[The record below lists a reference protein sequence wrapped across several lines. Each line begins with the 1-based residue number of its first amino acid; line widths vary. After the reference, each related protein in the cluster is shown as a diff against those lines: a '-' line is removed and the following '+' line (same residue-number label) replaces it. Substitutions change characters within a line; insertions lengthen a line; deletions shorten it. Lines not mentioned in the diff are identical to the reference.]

1 MALSQDEIDRM
12 KAEQSAG
19 GDARKSV
26 AVRIGEMFV
35 RSFENIVPILI
46 GSSRVR
52 IAASEPVRGDL
63 AGWIGALPQ
72 DCPFFAFREPA
83 LSDAR
88 WAGFIGRAVALEI
101 SQRMMGQE
109 GAEGLNEALLSALV
123 EAFNNILGAFDT
135 ALTEEFDAEGVTH
148 EDVKFLEGSPLDALR
163 SEAGLGA
170 EENVWLIRIAAGI
183 DDVSGEL
190 GIFLTEGGLDDLAER
205 HPSAKR
211 AAAKAQE
218 AAVGAAAVPMERETA
233 QEAVPEPIEEHVADR
248 RKAEARPNVQTARF
262 EELEQRRAAGE
273 TKGIELILDVPLSVA
288 VELGRKKLSVR
299 EILALSPGSLV
310 ELEKLAGE
318 AVDLLVNGKLFAKGE
333 VVVIDENFG
342 VRVSAI
348 ISPKERIERLAE

>member
-1 MALSQDEIDRM
+1 MALSQDEIDRL
-12 KAEQSAG
+12 KAEQSG
-19 GDARKSV
+19 VGDARRSV

-46 GSSRVR
+46 GSSRVK

-83 LSDAR
+83 LSDTH

-109 GAEGLNEALLSALV
+109 GAEELNEALVSALV

-135 ALTEEFDAEGVTH
+135 ALTQEFEIEGVTH
-148 EDVKFLEGSPLDALR
+148 EDIKFLEGSPLDALR

-170 EENVWLIRIAAGI
+170 EESVWLIRIAAGI
-183 DDVSGEL
+183 DDLSGEL
-190 GIFLTEGGLDDLAER
+190 GIFLTDGSLNDLAEK

-211 AAAKAQE
+211 ASAQAEE
-218 AAVGAAAVPMERETA
+218 AAVGAAAVRVEREA
-233 QEAVPEPIEEHVADR
+233 APVPFEERPPDL
-248 RKAEARPNVQTARF
+248 RKAGAYPNVQTARF

-342 VRVSAI
+342 VRVSSI